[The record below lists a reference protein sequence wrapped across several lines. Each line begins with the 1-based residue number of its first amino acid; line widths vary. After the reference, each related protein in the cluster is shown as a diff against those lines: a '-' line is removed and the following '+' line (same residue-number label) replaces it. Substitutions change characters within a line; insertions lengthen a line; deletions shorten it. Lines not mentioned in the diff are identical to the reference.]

1 MKQIICIVCLLAF
14 LLAGCSTEPAQTTIQ
29 TKPTILE
36 GDYTYGI
43 YELTFKTKLISNN
56 SVGDNWAFTYTH
68 NGQTIES
75 GYTITQSLEIFTFQ
89 SIGVEVREDDKI
101 DDVGTGTMAVAICE
115 VGSGKTTITVTET
128 SGRYK
133 GNSAI
138 WEILCE
144 VKLVGKTNCSGN

>member
-1 MKQIICIVCLLAF
+1 MKRSICIVCLLAL
-14 LLAGCSTEPAQTTIQ
+14 LLAGCSTEQAQT
-29 TKPTILE
+29 PTQAEPTSPE

-43 YELTFKTKLISNN
+43 YELTFKTKLISND
-56 SVGDNWAFTYTH
+56 SVGNNWSFTYTH

-89 SIGVEVREDDKI
+89 SIGVEVRENDKI

-128 SGRYK
+128 NGRYK
-133 GNSAI
+133 GNTAV
-138 WEILCE
+138 WEISCE
-144 VKLVGKTNCSGN
+144 VKLVGKK